1 MSDER
6 FVHAW
11 LLRLDPAWRRRAA
24 EERRAMSTRSV
35 RPPVAPRSG

>member
-11 LLRLDPAWRRRAA
+11 LLRLDPAWRRQDTAA
-24 EERRAMSTRSV
+24 R
-35 RPPVAPRSG
+35 RSGH

>member
-11 LLRLDPAWRRRAA
+11 LLRLDPAWRRLETDDRQIFRGDAPAA
-24 EERRAMSTRSV
+24 QPQAR
-35 RPPVAPRSG
+35 